1 MQSNEKNG
9 RDFNALAWRW
19 HFYAG
24 LFVEPFM
31 FLLALSGIV

>member
-9 RDFNALAWRW
+9 RDFYALAWRW

-24 LFVEPFM
+24 LFEIGRAHV
-31 FLLALSGIV
+31 